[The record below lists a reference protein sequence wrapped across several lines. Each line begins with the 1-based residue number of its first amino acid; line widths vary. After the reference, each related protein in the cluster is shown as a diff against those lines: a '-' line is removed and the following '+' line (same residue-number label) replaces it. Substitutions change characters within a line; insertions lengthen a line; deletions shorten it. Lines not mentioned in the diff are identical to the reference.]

1 MEDVKG
7 SWGGKRAGAGRPKGS
22 TKEDSNICKQH
33 QVRAHEEEWE
43 LIQRFARLVKHVSKE
58 ECEKALEKLEAKVN
72 K

>member
-43 LIQRFARLVKHVSKE
+43 LIKEFATLVKKDIN
-58 ECEKALEKLEAKVN
+58 KARQLLGK
-72 K
+72 

>member
-22 TKEDSNICKQH
+22 TKEDSNIRKQH

-43 LIQRFARLVKHVSKE
+43 LIKEFATLVKKDIN
-58 ECEKALEKLEAKVN
+58 KARQLLGMIF
-72 K
+72 